1 MLTWNLEMDKWCV
14 QLPIVYCFFQK
25 QLVWDLQMLS
35 LLAGLHFRN
44 RKSCTREEKV
54 NVGNIYINGKNG

>member
-1 MLTWNLEMDKWCV
+1 MREWCV
-14 QLPIVYCFFQK
+14 QLPIVYYFIQK

-35 LLAGLHFRN
+35 LLADLHFRN
-44 RKSCTREEKV
+44 RKSRTREEKV